1 MTSWMVASSV
11 RLNRLVIA
19 IALAV
24 LGFGVYQLR
33 SAPVDA
39 YPEFMPPT
47 VQIQTEALG
56 LSASEVEQLI
66 TVPVEQD
73 LLNGV
78 PWVDRIT
85 SESMTGLSSIDI
97 VFEPGTDVLR
107 ARQMVQERLTQVAA
121 LPNVGSRPSML
132 QPVSSESRV
141 MMIAASSNSLSLIDM
156 SVLARWQI
164 RPRLM
169 GIPGVANVSIWGQRD
184 RQLQVQ
190 VDPARL
196 QANGVSLDQII
207 SSTGNAMWSSP
218 LTFVEASTPGTGGFI
233 DTTNQRLGVQ
243 HILPITTAKQLSEV
257 TIEDTLG
264 RRLRLSDIADVVE
277 DHQPLI
283 GDALTGQGPGLML
296 VVQKFPDADTL
307 QVTRDIES
315 AMAAM
320 APGLSGMQFDTTTYR
335 PATFLESS
343 LRNVGI
349 GGLAAL
355 LLIVLVLGAFAF
367 SWRSA
372 LISFVTIPLAMVAA
386 AYVLF
391 LRGTTFNAMT
401 LAGLVVALAVV
412 VDDAVVDVDGIRRRL
427 RGRADH
433 DGPVSTADSVVE
445 GSREVRGPLVYATL
459 ILLTV
464 AVPISVQSG
473 VSGAFSRAFAAAWV
487 LAMLASTL
495 VALTLTPALSYLLL
509 RGQPDP
515 RRISPLVRG
524 ARWVFDRTVPGYLRR
539 PRWAYATVCV
549 LALAGLAALPQ
560 LGSSSLIPAPQDRDL
575 LVQVGSV
582 PGTSLQ
588 EMDRV
593 TAAMGRELRTIPG
606 VREVGGHLG
615 RAMASDQLVNV
626 NSAELWVSL
635 EPGADYART
644 VDAVRGVIGSYPGMS
659 HKVLTYSEERL
670 EAAETSSTHAVTVR
684 VFGPDLQVL
693 RTKAEEVRRTL
704 ATIDGVVNPRVEAQ
718 VVEPTLQVEVDLDA
732 ALRHGI
738 RPGDV
743 RRATATMLSGLLVGN
758 LYEQQKIYD
767 VVVWGTPATRANL
780 TSVQD
785 LVIDTPSGGHVR
797 VGDVATVKVA
807 PYPTVI
813 KHEDVSRSLD
823 VTADVSGRSVG
834 AVIQD
839 ATNRVHALSFPLEHH
854 AEVIADSGHRRDS
867 DRRMLGLALAALVAM
882 YLLLQAVTGSWRL
895 ALVMLLLVPTAGVG
909 GVLTAFFVGGMMS
922 AGALMGLLLVF
933 GLFLRNEVLLVN
945 RCQRLS
951 ADVGGEAHSRV
962 VRATRDRLIPV
973 LVTASTLAAAMVP
986 FVALGT
992 VAGTEILHPL
1002 AVVVLG
1008 GLVTSTLVT
1017 LFVVPAL
1024 YLRFAAVTAPE
1035 QPAEATLVSRPDLI
1049 PEEMG
1054 HAAH

>member
-24 LGFGVYQLR
+24 LGFGVYQVR

-97 VFEPGTDVLR
+97 VFEPGTDLLR

-121 LPNVGSRPSML
+121 LPNVGSRPAML

-141 MMIAASSNSLSLIDM
+141 MMIGLSSTSLSPIDM

-184 RQLQVQ
+184 RQLQVL

-196 QANGVSLDQII
+196 RANGVTLDQVIT
-207 SSTGNAMWSSP
+207 STGNAMWSSP

-233 DTTNQRLGVQ
+233 DTANQRLGIQ
-243 HILPITTAKQLSEV
+243 HILPITTAKQLSAV
-257 TIEDTLG
+257 TIEDTVG

-283 GDALTGQGPGLML
+283 GDALTDEGHGLML
-296 VVQKFPDADTL
+296 VIQKFPDADTL

-320 APGLSGMQFDTTTYR
+320 APGLSGMEYDTHAYR

-349 GGLAAL
+349 GGLVGL
-355 LLIVLVLGAFAF
+355 FLVVLVLGAFAF

-372 LISFVTIPLAMVAA
+372 LISFVTIPLALVAA
-386 AYVLF
+386 AYALF

-401 LAGLVVALAVV
+401 LAGLVVALGAVI
-412 VDDAVVDVDGIRRRL
+412 DDAVVDVDSIRHRL
-427 RGRADH
+427 RGRRQED
-433 DGPVSTADSVVE
+433 VADSVAD
-445 GSREVRGPLVYATL
+445 GSREVRGPLVCATL
-459 ILLTV
+459 VFLTV

-473 VSGAFSRAFAAAWV
+473 VSGAFSRAFATAWV
-487 LAMLASTL
+487 LAVLASML
-495 VALTLTPALSYLLL
+495 VALTVTPALSYLLL
-509 RGQPDP
+509 RGHPDP
-515 RRISPLVRG
+515 RRTSPL
-524 ARWVFDRTVPGYLRR
+524 ARAARSAFDRTVPGYVRR
-539 PRWAYATVCV
+539 PRWAYATVSV
-549 LALAGLAALPQ
+549 LALAGLATLPAM
-560 LGSSSLIPAPQDRDL
+560 GSGSLLPAPQDRHL
-575 LVQVGSV
+575 LVQVGSA

-593 TAAMGRELRTIPG
+593 TAAMSHELGSIAG
-606 VREVGGHLG
+606 VRDVSVHVG
-615 RAMASDQLVNV
+615 RAMTSDLLANV
-626 NSAELWVSL
+626 NSGELWVSL
-635 EPGADYART
+635 APGADYART
-644 VDAVRGVIGSYPGMS
+644 VDSVRGVVGSYPGLS
-659 HKVLTYSEERL
+659 HDVLTYAEERL
-670 EAAETSSTHAVTVR
+670 EAAEPTSTHAVTVR
-684 VFGPDLQVL
+684 VFGEDLQVL
-693 RTKAEEVRRTL
+693 AEKAEEVRRTL
-704 ATIDGVVNPRVEAQ
+704 ATIDGVVNPEVEAR
-718 VVEPTLQVEVDLDA
+718 VVEPTLQVEVDLAA
-732 ALRHGI
+732 ALRHRI

-767 VVVWGTPATRANL
+767 VVVWGAPATRANL
-780 TSVQD
+780 TSVED
-785 LVIDTPSGGHVR
+785 LVIDTPTGGHVR

-813 KHEDVSRSLD
+813 KHEDISRSLD
-823 VTADVSGRSVG
+823 VTADVSGRSVRD
-834 AVIQD
+834 VIQD
-839 ATNRVHALSFPLEHH
+839 ATNRVHALRFPLEHH
-854 AEVIADSGHRRDS
+854 AEVLADIGRGRGS
-867 DRRMLGLALAALVAM
+867 DQRMLGFALGALVAM
-882 YLLLQAVTGSWRL
+882 YLLLQALTGSWRL
-895 ALVMLLLVPTAGVG
+895 ALLMLLLAPAAGVG
-909 GVLTAFFVGGMMS
+909 GLLTASFTGGLMS
-922 AGALMGLLLVF
+922 AGALMGLLLVVS
-933 GLFLRNEVLLVN
+933 LFLRNEVVLVD
-945 RCQRLS
+945 RCQRLAS
-951 ADVGGEAHSRV
+951 DGGGDAHALV
-962 VRATRDRLIPV
+962 VRATRDRLTPV
-973 LVTASTLAAAMVP
+973 LVSASTVAAAMVP

-1024 YLRFAAVTAPE
+1024 YLRFAPVKAPE
-1035 QPAEATLVSRPDLI
+1035 RPVAPTPVSRPEPN
-1049 PEEMG
+1049 PEEAG
-1054 HAAH
+1054 HAAR